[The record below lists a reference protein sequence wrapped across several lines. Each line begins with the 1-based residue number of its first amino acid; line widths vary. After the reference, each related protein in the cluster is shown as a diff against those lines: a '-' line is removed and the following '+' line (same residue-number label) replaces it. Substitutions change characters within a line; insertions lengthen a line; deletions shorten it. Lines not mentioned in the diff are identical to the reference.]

1 MFKIKRFRKIVMKYA
16 EIYATSPEVIKQDV
30 DLYILDLKNLI
41 SLVNYQLENAYNF
54 LEKICD
60 IQSNLSTKSNNLFW
74 SFIQSIVDYLYDN
87 TLYSIE
93 ELDSYRVCFIK
104 YKSRAEQIK
113 VLIFHDTNN
122 PL

>member
-16 EIYATSPEVIKQDV
+16 EIYATRPEVIKQDV

-60 IQSNLSTKSNNLFW
+60 IQSNLSTKPNNLFW

-93 ELDSYRVCFIK
+93 ELDSCRSCFVTFK
-104 YKSRAEQIK
+104 LRAEQIK
-113 VLIFHDTNN
+113 QLSKNISWHK
-122 PL
+122 